1 MQRIYHF
8 SLVKSLDESKKPFKK
23 ITRQY
28 ASIPLSDNDLLSKL
42 LSSSFKNDS
51 EIKIDSIKSF
61 ISLLKK
67 ELNIKDV
74 IEFFETTVELLSS
87 SEKLSLEINY

>member
-8 SLVKSLDESKKPFKK
+8 SLVKSLDESKKPFSK

-28 ASIPLSDNDLLSKL
+28 VTIPLTDNDLLSKL

-51 EIKIDSIKSF
+51 EIKIDSIKTF

-74 IEFFETTVELLSS
+74 IEFFETTIELLSS